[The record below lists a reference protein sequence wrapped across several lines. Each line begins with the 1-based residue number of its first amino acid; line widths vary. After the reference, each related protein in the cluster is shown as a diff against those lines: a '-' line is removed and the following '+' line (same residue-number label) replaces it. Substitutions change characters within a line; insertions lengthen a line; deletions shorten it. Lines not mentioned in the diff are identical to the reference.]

1 MLDFIFYKHTVFQNI
16 MQQFTYTIKDR
27 DGVHARPAGAII
39 KAAHAYKSNIFI
51 ESNGKKIA
59 LKQGIFALMGLGIR
73 CGAEV
78 TVSCEGEDENEAAQ
92 GMQKCFNEYL

>member
-1 MLDFIFYKHTVFQNI
+1 

-39 KAAHAYKSNIFI
+39 KAAH
-51 ESNGKKIA
+51 GKKIA

-73 CGAEV
+73 YGAEV
-78 TVSCEGEDENEAAQ
+78 VVSCEGEDEAEAAQ

>member
-1 MLDFIFYKHTVFQNI
+1 

-39 KAAHAYKSNIFI
+39 KAAHGYKSAIFI

-73 CGAEV
+73 FGAEV
-78 TVSCEGEDENEAAQ
+78 IVSCEGEDEAEAAQ